1 MFINS
6 SAKAAV
12 ILKYL
17 IISFIEKIKV
27 LALLN
32 SDFFEEISKKEVD
45 ELSKYIT
52 AISMIE

>member
-1 MFINS
+1 VFINS